1 MVTLKESEEM
11 NYHPT
16 RVESEIEE
24 NTEKEKNL
32 PMRRKR
38 KRNVCQGKRKRG
50 EEEEM
55 NE

>member
-1 MVTLKESEEM
+1 MVTLKESKEM

-32 PMRRKR
+32 PMREKER

-50 EEEEM
+50 EEEM